1 MSPISYQG
9 PMAEDESPKHRHS
22 QTTQSNLGVGQP
34 GLTVAA
40 ILADKGDDI
49 FTVTPHTTVMDVVA
63 AFTRLRVG
71 ALVVVDSS
79 NAPIGIISERD
90 ITRSVDT
97 KGLGVFERPVE
108 DIMTPNP
115 ETCSPRD
122 KTGDILRRMTDGGFR
137 HMPVT
142 EAGKL
147 SGLVSMRDVARHRV
161 LEVEY
166 EYLKMKQAIVG

>member
-9 PMAEDESPKHRHS
+9 PMEEDESSKHRHS
-22 QTTQSNLGVGQP
+22 QTIESNLGVGQP

-49 FTVTPHTTVMDVVA
+49 STVTPHTTVMEVVA
-63 AFTRLRVG
+63 EFTRLRVG

-79 NAPIGIISERD
+79 NAPIGIVSERD
-90 ITRSVDT
+90 ISQRAGI
-97 KGLGVFERPVE
+97 KCLGVFESPVE

-115 ETCSPRD
+115 KTCSQND
-122 KTGDILRRMTDGGFR
+122 KTEDILKRMIDGGLR
-137 HMPVT
+137 YMPVT

-147 SGLVSMRDVARHRV
+147 SGLVSMRDVARHRI

-166 EYLKMKQAIVG
+166 ESLKMKQAIVG